1 MRRFTLAS
9 VVLIASVAQ
18 AADGARTVVP
28 QARPRLSPEIVA
40 TLSGQSAKP
49 VAVPDADVAE
59 GRTPVLTES
68 AATARPRGEIVEM
81 APYIVAEPKAKAP
94 KEYQMLTPKGRVEL
108 ALKRR
113 PGLKFLNFWGLNNGI
128 AVAMLQ
134 EDLALERR
142 REAAELMS
150 LYLIK

>member
-18 AADGARTVVP
+18 AADSARSVP

-40 TLSGQSAKP
+40 TLSGGSAKP
-49 VAVPDADVAE
+49 AAVPEADPAE
-59 GRTPVLTES
+59 GRTPVLTET